1 MFPGYYRGWQW
12 YVQWGTTAPLVG
24 KQVFHEKKKLNIIH
38 ECQWPHWNSWSNVH
52 LSFHLFSHLV
62 GMYIYIYIYL
72 YILVLLYWKYLIFG
86 VMSLFPPPSPHFSC
100 RKSGQRSQAARS
112 LETRWVGSWRLMRAS
127 NVGWMGYGHPS
138 HNGNPD
144 CESVTTATFTLQGWH
159 RVDDCPRSTVPPK
172 DGLSRNILIKI
183 RNGSKWFIN
192 VYLSS
197 VFPYFHGHLL
207 GYCRMEKPW
216 ETHFDGQEPPSGR
229 TVPRVI

>member
-1 MFPGYYRGWQW
+1 MFPGYFRGWQW
-12 YVQWGTTAPLVG
+12 YIQWGTTAPLVG

-38 ECQWPHWNSWSNVH
+38 DCQWPHWNSWSNVH

-62 GMYIYIYIYL
+62 GMYIYIYICLYT

-138 HNGNPD
+138 HNGNPYDEWWIWYPMISHDIPWYPYSWSD
-144 CESVTTATFTLQGWH
+144 CTHVLPNCNGDPLGTLEALWLTSGFLIWDAAMGIPGC
-159 RVDDCPRSTVPPK
+159 RCT
-172 DGLSRNILIKI
+172 SRILADSA
-183 RNGSKWFIN
+183 SKFMPH
-192 VYLSS
+192 V
-197 VFPYFHGHLL
+197 
-207 GYCRMEKPW
+207 
-216 ETHFDGQEPPSGR
+216 
-229 TVPRVI
+229 